1 MRKAG
6 WNISKLEMDT
16 MGKGQSIDL
25 ENRIITIE
33 KFTLPQE
40 VFFILFGDYL
50 AYLSGVSSFLFLMS
64 WVL

>member
-33 KFTLPQE
+33 KFPLPQE

-50 AYLSGVSSFLFLMS
+50 ASLSGVSSFLFLMS